1 MSEFLKSISQFVENI
16 NNQVSIT
23 FKNISDFLDSVLTF
37 FVTAEF
43 WVVTIIF
50 FAVFVAIIY
59 SPIWIFKYW
68 NKLNESYGVLIKAF
82 IKKL

>member
-1 MSEFLKSISQFVENI
+1 MSDFLKSISQFVDSI
-16 NNQVSIT
+16 SNQVSIT

-43 WVVTIIF
+43 WIVTLVF

-68 NKLNESYGVLIKAF
+68 TKLKESYGELIKTF